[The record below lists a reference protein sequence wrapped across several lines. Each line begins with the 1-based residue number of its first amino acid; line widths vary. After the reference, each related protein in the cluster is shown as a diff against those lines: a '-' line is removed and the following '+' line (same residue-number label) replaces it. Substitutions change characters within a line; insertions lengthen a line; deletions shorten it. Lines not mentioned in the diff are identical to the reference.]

1 MSEPP
6 TALTPEEQEVYGR
19 WLNNGAS
26 ITVREAVR
34 AIIRRLDARLS
45 DAMAVVTEW
54 GNVDKT
60 TAMAQRDALARA
72 LVQADAA
79 LLELERA
86 HHGLVGCDPTCEELI
101 HPAVVA
107 ARQRQGTEGRG

>member
-1 MSEPP
+1 MISVMLYAVPP
-6 TALTPEEQEVYGR
+6 MLISPDDVA
-19 WLNNGAS
+19 WL
-26 ITVREAVR
+26 V

-45 DAMAVVTEW
+45 DAMTVLTEW
-54 GNVDKT
+54 GNVDKA
-60 TAMAQRDALARA
+60 TAMAQRAALAPA

-101 HPAVVA
+101 HPAVAA